1 MCKHRRPRA
10 EMIEVAERID
20 THNARAR
27 RSRSTVSVFKVLR
40 ACGVHCGRFPRA
52 HWRVSAFERALCALA
67 LQSSSAY
74 CVERRCGDRNSRNAS
89 LRVPPV
95 RARGCGRAVW
105 TASAVAACAVRAR
118 IRPEPGPRVNPRDSD
133 PRTVEQTDNRRDMR
147 ECVARGS
154 TGRCND
160 SCESRV
166 RRAPQHGSAEV
177 RQACRRQAT
186 RAHAPASH
194 DPASG
199 SAMSPARQ

>member
-1 MCKHRRPRA
+1 
-10 EMIEVAERID
+10 MIEVAERID

-74 CVERRCGDRNSRNAS
+74 CVERRCGDRNVRGMPM
-89 LRVPPV
+89 RVPP
-95 RARGCGRAVW
+95 RCAVW
-105 TASAVAACAVRAR
+105 YGRGVRVGRVAACAVRAR

-154 TGRCND
+154 TGRCNLTHANRACD
-160 SCESRV
+160 VLLSTAQRKSAKRAADR
-166 RRAPQHGSAEV
+166 RRAPTHP
-177 RQACRRQAT
+177 RAT
-186 RAHAPASH
+186 TRPPAP
-194 DPASG
+194 P
-199 SAMSPARQ
+199 

>member
-1 MCKHRRPRA
+1 MCRHHRPRA

-89 LRVPPV
+89 LRVPPCAPAGV
-95 RARGCGRAVW
+95 AGR
-105 TASAVAACAVRAR
+105 C
-118 IRPEPGPRVNPRDSD
+118 GPRRPSRRVRCGPGSGPNPVRELIREIRIHERSNKPITVATCVNASRAAQPGAVM
-133 PRTVEQTDNRRDMR
+133 THANRACD
-147 ECVARGS
+147 VHLS
-154 TGRCND
+154 TAQRKSAKRAAD
-160 SCESRV
+160 R
-166 RRAPQHGSAEV
+166 RRAPTHP
-177 RQACRRQAT
+177 RAT
-186 RAHAPASH
+186 TRPPAP
-194 DPASG
+194 P
-199 SAMSPARQ
+199 

>member
-74 CVERRCGDRNSRNAS
+74 CVERRCGDRNSRNACAS
-89 LRVPPV
+89 V
-95 RARGCGRAVW
+95 RRRGCACGGVD
-105 TASAVAACAVRAR
+105 ASAVAACAVRAR
-118 IRPEPGPRVNPRDSD
+118 IRPEPGPRVNPSD
-133 PRTVEQTDNRRDMR
+133 IRIHERSNKPITVATCVNASRAAQPGAVMTHANRACD
-147 ECVARGS
+147 VLLS
-154 TGRCND
+154 TAQRKSAKRAAD
-160 SCESRV
+160 R
-166 RRAPQHGSAEV
+166 RRAPTHP
-177 RQACRRQAT
+177 RAT
-186 RAHAPASH
+186 TRPPAP
-194 DPASG
+194 P
-199 SAMSPARQ
+199 